1 MLGGLLVGLCEQFA
15 GRYLWPGFSEVT
27 AYVLLLAMLMVRP
40 EGLFAT
46 MQQKKV

>member
-1 MLGGLLVGLCEQFA
+1 MNEQRKILCKPVRGFTLIELLV
-15 GRYLWPGFSEVT
+15 
-27 AYVLLLAMLMVRP
+27 VLMIRP